1 MYNNN
6 QEMWYMEE
14 IIIVG
19 GGRVG
24 ARLIELL
31 KRRIDY
37 HITLIDDNK
46 EVLASIEDKYEHVDI
61 IKGDATNKAVLEK
74 AGIEH
79 ANIIVAA
86 TSIDEINL
94 LIGVIAQ
101 GYNLEKVIART
112 ANPSHIKMFK
122 KLGLNEVV
130 SPELTTCMN
139 IQKLIVNSNS
149 VKMLMAGTEDTEL
162 VDIIVK
168 SNKVVGKQI
177 GEISPSKD
185 FIIVLCNKND
195 EDLIAQNNIVL
206 SKEDKVTVLVKSNK
220 VKKVKKYFTKSGLL
234 SSI

>member
-1 MYNNN
+1 
-6 QEMWYMEE
+6 MEE

-24 ARLIELL
+24 TRLIELL

-46 EVLASIEDKYEHVDI
+46 EMLASIEDKYEHVDVVR
-61 IKGDATNKAVLEK
+61 GDATNKSVLEK
-74 AGIEH
+74 AGIQY

-86 TSIDEINL
+86 TSVDEVNL

-101 GYNLEKVIART
+101 GYNPKKVIART

-149 VKMLMAGTEDTEL
+149 VKMLMTGAEDTEL

-168 SNKVVGKQI
+168 SSRVVGKRI
-177 GEISPSKD
+177 GDISPSKD

-206 SKEDKVTVLVKSNK
+206 ARDDKITVLVKSGK

-234 SSI
+234 ISSVRQKI